1 MNRAYRSK
9 KKASNKAKR
18 EVKGV
23 YVEQSRYIALG
34 LMSGTSLDGVDAAFL
49 ETDGER
55 IFRLGPSLCS
65 NFSCNDKAALQMAT
79 QDALTWQFSGPKPES
94 FETAEAVIH
103 KSHVK
108 AVKTLCNNYPEWAR
122 ELAMIGLSLIHI

>member
-55 IFRLGPSLCS
+55 IFRLAQVCAQIFRVMIKLLC
-65 NFSCNDKAALQMAT
+65 K
-79 QDALTWQFSGPKPES
+79 WR
-94 FETAEAVIH
+94 H
-103 KSHVK
+103 
-108 AVKTLCNNYPEWAR
+108 KTL
-122 ELAMIGLSLIHI
+122 